1 MIKTGIIEGAGF
13 TGGELIRL
21 LLNHP
26 DVDLRFVTSRAFVG
40 HRIDEVHRGLFDE
53 TDLCFTLD
61 EPLDKLNMLFLC
73 TDSEGSREYMSKHEI
88 PETLKIV
95 DLSRAFRVSMENDGS
110 PLAAIGSQFVY
121 GLPEL
126 NRRATC
132 QARFVANPG
141 NFATGILLGL
151 LPLGR
156 NLMLNGDINIFSIIG
171 STGSGDQSSTLTS
184 FNWRNDNISVYKP
197 FIHQHLPE
205 VREALH
211 QQQTSFDSNINFV
224 PCHGNFTRG
233 IFTTILL
240 KNKVSIT
247 QLEQLYE
254 EYYEEDSF
262 TYLSRKPIDLKQV
275 VNTNRCFIHL
285 ERYEDNLLVTTCI
298 DNLLKGASGQAVH
311 NMNLLFNLEETV
323 GLNLKSTAY

>member
-1 MIKTGIIEGAGF
+1 MIRTGIIEGAGF

-26 DVDLRFVTSRAFVG
+26 DVELVFITSRACAG
-40 HRIDEVHRGLFDE
+40 RRIDEVHRGLYDE
-53 TDLCFTLD
+53 TDLCFTVD
-61 EPLDKLNMLFLC
+61 PQLDKIDMLFLC
-73 TDSEGSREYMSKHEI
+73 TEGDQSREFMQTHEL
-88 PETLKIV
+88 PEQLRVV
-95 DLSRAFRVSMENDGS
+95 DLSRAFRLPSDDALS
-110 PLAAIGSQFVY
+110 SQFVY

-132 QARFVANPG
+132 ASKYVANPG
-141 NFATGILLGL
+141 NFATGVLLGL

-156 NLMLNGDINIFSIIG
+156 NLMLSGDIHVFSIVG
-171 STGSGDQSSTLTS
+171 STGGTGESSSTLTD

-197 FIHQHLPE
+197 FVHPHLPE
-205 VREALH
+205 IEASLR
-211 QQQTSFDSNINFV
+211 QQQTSYNSQIHFV

-240 KNKVSIT
+240 KNKVSIN

-254 EYYEEDSF
+254 EYYERDSF
-262 TYLSRKPIDLKQV
+262 TYLSTQPIDLKQV
-275 VNTNRCFIHL
+275 IHTNKCLIHL
-285 ERYEDNLLVTTCI
+285 HKEGHRLLITTCI

-323 GLNLKSTAY
+323 GLSLKATAY